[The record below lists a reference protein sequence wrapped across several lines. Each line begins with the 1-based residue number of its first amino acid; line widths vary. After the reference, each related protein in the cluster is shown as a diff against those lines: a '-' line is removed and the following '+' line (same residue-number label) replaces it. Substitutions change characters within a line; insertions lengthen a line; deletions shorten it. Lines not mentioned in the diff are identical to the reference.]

1 MKTWG
6 FFQVINHDLPNYII
20 NKTLMSIRSFHE
32 QPQEI
37 KAEHYVQDEFKGL
50 VYASNNDLLRLKVA
64 SWHHYVHAW
73 MLPEAVEAEKILA
86 VCREEVVV
94 ELYFKF

>member
-1 MKTWG
+1 
-6 FFQVINHDLPNYII
+6 
-20 NKTLMSIRSFHE
+20 MSIRSFHE

-37 KAEHYVQDEFKGL
+37 KAEHYVRDEFKGL
-50 VYASNNDLLRLKVA
+50 VYASSNDLLRLKVA
-64 SWHHYVHAW
+64 SWHDYVHAW
-73 MLPEAVEAEKILA
+73 MLPEAVEAEKIPA